1 MKTNIGSLDRVI
13 RIIVGIF
20 IISLLFWG
28 PKSPWALLGLL
39 PLATAI
45 IGYCPPYAM
54 LGISTCK
61 KAVK

>member
-13 RIIVGIF
+13 RIIAGIF

-28 PKSPWALLGLL
+28 PKSPWALLGLV
-39 PLATAI
+39 PLVTAI

-61 KAVK
+61 KQ